1 MAHYAELDE
10 NNIVINVIPI
20 SNDFSEEQAIEI
32 LTQQTGN
39 IWKRTSYNTIG
50 NEHLNGEEPFRGNFA
65 GIGYTYNEI
74 YNIFIPPKP
83 YPSWVL
89 NLKKASWDPPFSQPN
104 DGKCYMWNEE
114 IINWEEIEC
123 PDPNEGDP
131 FGGPEE
137 G

>member
-10 NNIVINVIPI
+10 NSTVISVIPV
-20 SNDFSEEQAIEI
+20 SNDFSEEQAIEL

-39 IWKRTSYNTIG
+39 IWKRTSYNTRG
-50 NEHLNGEEPFRGNFA
+50 NEHLNGGEPFRGNFA

-89 NLKKASWDPPFSQPN
+89 NLEKASWDPPINKPN
-104 DGKCYMWNEE
+104 DGKCYIWNEE
-114 IINWEEIEC
+114 IINWEEVEC
-123 PDPNEGDP
+123 PDDP
-131 FGGPEE
+131 KKTWN
-137 G
+137 